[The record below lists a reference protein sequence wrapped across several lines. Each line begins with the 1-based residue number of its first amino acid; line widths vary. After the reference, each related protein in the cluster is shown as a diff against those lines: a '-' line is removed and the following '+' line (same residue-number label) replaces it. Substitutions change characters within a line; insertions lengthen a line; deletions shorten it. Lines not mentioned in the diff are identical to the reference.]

1 MATKKTV
8 FNLEDKINALKE
20 TQLLKSAFKRHLK
33 LNKISIDNDADLK
46 KALNE
51 FKKQPVEVK

>member
-8 FNLEDKINALKE
+8 FNLEDKINDLKE